1 MAGPPAPCNFV
12 ANANSMKRLMNLIIM
27 SAVFMQPLFAGAPVS
42 NGFTLVKQA
51 DNIFLYE
58 RWIDAAESGKVR
70 EIKAVFLVRTDVPSI
85 IKLLKDPARGR
96 EWNANAKD
104 YRVLP
109 LPDAN
114 RWISYIQYDIP
125 WPFDDQDCCL
135 AFHFQGNEVSFES
148 THNAAFPVAAGMQ
161 RITGTKGRWV
171 LENMHSGNVRVTYFI
186 TTDRSKKI
194 PRWVSDPIVHSNL
207 FKTMA
212 QFRKLAGQ

>member
-1 MAGPPAPCNFV
+1 
-12 ANANSMKRLMNLIIM
+12 
-27 SAVFMQPLFAGAPVS
+27 MQPLHAGAPPAG
-42 NGFTLVKQA
+42 GFKLVKQA

-58 RWIDAAESGKVR
+58 RWIEAAESGKVR
-70 EIKAVFLVRTDVPSI
+70 EIKAVFLVRKDIASMI
-85 IKLLKDPARGR
+85 QLLKDPARGR
-96 EWNANAKD
+96 EWNTNAKD

-109 LPDAN
+109 QADAS

-135 AFHFQGNEVSFES
+135 AFHYQGNEVRFES
-148 THNAAFPVAAGMQ
+148 TASPSFPVADGMQ
-161 RITGTKGRWV
+161 RITGTKGKWV
-171 LENMHSGNVRVTYFI
+171 FENLHSGHVKVTYFI

-212 QFRKLAGQ
+212 QFKKLAEQ